1 MRGRLPALGLLLAIV
16 LACRAEPSP
25 SPSASVSVWG
35 EVPRQC
41 TCHGEPTAQV
51 ASDLQDAKLPVE
63 FKMEQATEGWQV
75 FSVTFDPG
83 RVSPDRVRQTLLDAG
98 ALVIPAPSGH

>member
-1 MRGRLPALGLLLAIV
+1 MGGRLCGLSLLLVLV
-16 LACRAEPSP
+16 LACQAAPGA
-25 SPSASVSVWG
+25 SASVSVWA

-51 ASDLQDAKLPVE
+51 ASELQSADLPVD

-75 FSVTFDPG
+75 FSVTFDPN
-83 RVSPDRVRQTLLDAG
+83 RVSPEHVRQTLLDAG
-98 ALVIPAPSGH
+98 ALIIPTPAAR